1 VSGERIIIAGG
12 GAAGF
17 FAAIACAQ
25 AQPENDVRIYERA
38 SHFLTKVRISGGG
51 RCNVTHTALEPR
63 TFSSHYPAGERSL
76 IGALHRFRLRTLSP
90 GSSSAA

>member
-1 VSGERIIIAGG
+1 MPDPVNRDRILIAGG

-25 AQPENDVRIYERA
+25 ARPGNDVRIYERA

-51 RCNVTHTALEPR
+51 RCNVTHRRWSRGRSA
-63 TFSSHYPAGERSL
+63 PATRAANER
-76 IGALHRFRLRTLSP
+76 
-90 GSSSAA
+90 